1 MKAVVQRV
9 ARAAVTVDG
18 EEVARIG
25 RGLLVLLGVEQGDG
39 DAEAGVL
46 AAKVAKLRIFPDEK
60 KPMNRDVRDVGG
72 EALVVSQFTLAGDLS
87 RGNRPSFVRAAAP
100 DEGERLYLLFAEALR
115 AEGVPVGT
123 GRFGAMMD
131 VELVN
136 AGPATFVME
145 LAPGSTRLR
154 GPRE

>member
-1 MKAVVQRV
+1 VKAVVQRV

-46 AAKVAKLRIFPDEK
+46 ASKVAKLRVFPDEK
-60 KPMNRDVRDVGG
+60 KPMNCDVRDVGG
-72 EALVVSQFTLAGDLS
+72 EALVVSQFTLAADLS

-100 DEGERLYLLFAEALR
+100 GEGERLYLRFAEALR
-115 AEGVPVGT
+115 SAGVPVGL

>member
-9 ARAAVTVDG
+9 SRAAVRVD
-18 EEVARIG
+18 EDEVAAID
-25 RGLLVLLGVEQGDG
+25 RGLLVLVGVEAGDG
-39 DAEAGVL
+39 DAEADAL
-46 AAKVAKLRIFPDEK
+46 ALKVAKLRIFPDDK
-60 KPMNRDVRDVGG
+60 KPMNRDVRDIGG
-72 EALVVSQFTLAGDLS
+72 AALVVSQFTLAADLS

-100 DEGERLYLLFAEALR
+100 DEGDRLYQRFAASLG
-115 AEGVPVGT
+115 AAGVPVST

-136 AGPATFVME
+136 EGPATFVLE

-154 GPRE
+154 